1 VRKNKKKKEIKNNCA
16 CCVENGRNLSP
27 FFPRL
32 LVRTREMPGARSC
45 TTGHHRFMRLSAA
58 LVMSKHNPLTLA
70 HAHTDTHSD
79 TDTGQTHNT
88 RDSDSLIFLSIFFLL
103 FSQSAASHR
112 FWLFGLV
119 FRSKDEGGGPLNGQ
133 QKEQSLSF

>member
-1 VRKNKKKKEIKNNCA
+1 MRKNKKKKGNKEQLRLLCRKWQEF
-16 CCVENGRNLSP
+16 VS
-27 FFPRL
+27 FFFRRL
-32 LVRTREMPGARSC
+32 LVQTREMPGARSC

-58 LVMSKHNPLTLA
+58 LVMSKHNSLT

-88 RDSDSLIFLSIFFLL
+88 RDSDSLIFLYLFFFVL

-119 FRSKDEGGGPLNGQ
+119 FRAKDEGGGPLNGQ
-133 QKEQSLSF
+133 